1 MSWLFDSVFKKE
13 NKIDFVPNL
22 FLIRSVVC
30 VRILESTLKKVYH
43 CNCISSYQ
51 PKTSLEKALN
61 SEFAGPTAFGHPKGL
76 MTLFFTEMWERFS
89 YYGMRA
95 LLIIFMTKTIVD
107 GGLGFDDPTAGAVYG
122 LYTMGVYLLALP
134 GGWLADRLFGLKKS
148 VWYGGIIIAL
158 GHFMLA
164 IPGIEG
170 WISSGAEAKTTLST
184 LDTTSFFLG
193 LLLIVLGTGL
203 LKPNI
208 SSIVGQ
214 LYPAGSSKR
223 DAGFSIFYMGI
234 NIGGFIAPLACAT
247 VAEYDMHLGFGLAGL
262 GMIFGLIQYKLTGKA
277 LDGYGEVPVVVTPE
291 EKAAQTKLKSLTSVI
306 GLVGIVVIG
315 LLFAGVVP
323 IDVEAIAKS
332 SGTVIAIVATGYLGY
347 VIAFGGLSRG
357 DKNKVGVIAVLFFFS
372 AMFWSGFE
380 QAGSTLN
387 LFAERFMDRTV
398 FGWEVPTGYFQSI
411 NSLFIIIFAPFFAS
425 LWVWLGRKNL
435 EPSSPLKFTFGLA
448 MLGIGFFVMYF
459 ATKIA
464 ASGELA
470 APSWLII
477 TFLFHT
483 FGELSLSP
491 VGLSLVTKLS
501 PKGYGGQMMGIWFLS
516 VALGNLFAG
525 LIAGEASGGS
535 EEGLAAMPDQFM
547 LIVYT
552 VMGSALVLFL
562 LKPVLKKMMGEVN

>member
-1 MSWLFDSVFKKE
+1 
-13 NKIDFVPNL
+13 
-22 FLIRSVVC
+22 
-30 VRILESTLKKVYH
+30 
-43 CNCISSYQ
+43 
-51 PKTSLEKALN
+51 LEKALN

-158 GHFMLA
+158 GHFMFA

-170 WISSGAEAKTTLST
+170 WISSGSEAKTTLST

-193 LLLIVLGTGL
+193 LLFIVLGTGL

-234 NIGGFIAPLACAT
+234 NLGGFIAPLACAT

-306 GLVGIVVIG
+306 GLVGIAVVG

-347 VIAFGGLSRG
+347 VIAFGGLSRA

>member
-1 MSWLFDSVFKKE
+1 
-13 NKIDFVPNL
+13 
-22 FLIRSVVC
+22 
-30 VRILESTLKKVYH
+30 
-43 CNCISSYQ
+43 
-51 PKTSLEKALN
+51 LEKALN

-306 GLVGIVVIG
+306 GLVGIVVVG

>member
-1 MSWLFDSVFKKE
+1 ME
-13 NKIDFVPNL
+13 NKPI
-22 FLIRSVVC
+22 
-30 VRILESTLKKVYH
+30 T
-43 CNCISSYQ
+43 
-51 PKTSLEKALN
+51 
-61 SEFAGPTAFGHPKGL
+61 EFSGGTAFGHPKGL

-95 LLIIFMTKTIVD
+95 LLILFMTKAIVD
-107 GGLGFDDPTAGAVYG
+107 GGLGFDDKTAGAIYG

-158 GHFMLA
+158 GHFMMAL
-164 IPGIEG
+164 PGIEN
-170 WISSGAEAKTTLST
+170 WIYGNSGPKESLSG
-184 LDTTSFFLG
+184 LDTNSFFLG
-193 LLLIVLGTGL
+193 LILIVLGTGL

-214 LYPAGSSKR
+214 LYPTGSSKR

-234 NIGGFIAPLACAT
+234 NIGGFIAPLACST

-262 GMIFGLIQYKLTGKA
+262 GMVFGLIQYKLTGKA
-277 LDGYGEVPVVVTPE
+277 LDGYGEAPVAESPKEIKDRNKLRSVT
-291 EKAAQTKLKSLTSVI
+291 QVI
-306 GLVGIVVIG
+306 GLVLAVFVGVLFTGII
-315 LLFAGVVP
+315 P
-323 IDVEAIAKS
+323 INASAIAGA
-332 SGTVIAIVATGYLGY
+332 SGTVIALVAFGYLGY
-347 VIAFGGLSRG
+347 VIAFGGLSKG
-357 DKNKVGVIAVLFFFS
+357 DRNKVGVIAILFLFS

-387 LFAERFMDRTV
+387 LFAERFTDRTV
-398 FGWEVPTGYFQSI
+398 MGWDIPTGYFQSI
-411 NSLFIIIFAPFFAS
+411 NSLFIIIFAPFFAA
-425 LWVWLGRKNL
+425 LWVWLGRMNL
-435 EPSSPLKFTFGLA
+435 EPSSPLKFTFGLLL
-448 MLGIGFFVMYF
+448 LGLGFFVMYF

-477 TFLFHT
+477 TYLLHT

-491 VGLSLVTKLS
+491 VGLSLVTKLA
-501 PKGYGGQMMGIWFLS
+501 PKSYGGQMMGIWFLS
-516 VALGNLFAG
+516 VALGNLIAG

-547 LIVYT
+547 MIVYT
-552 VMGSALVLFL
+552 VIGSALVLFL
-562 LKPVLKKMMGEVN
+562 LKPILRKMMGEVH

>member
-1 MSWLFDSVFKKE
+1 
-13 NKIDFVPNL
+13 
-22 FLIRSVVC
+22 
-30 VRILESTLKKVYH
+30 
-43 CNCISSYQ
+43 
-51 PKTSLEKALN
+51 LEKALN

-95 LLIIFMTKTIVD
+95 LLILFMTKTIAD
-107 GGLGFDDPTAGAVYG
+107 GGLGFDDKTSGAIYG
-122 LYTMGVYLLALP
+122 LYTMGVYLMALP

-148 VWYGGIIIAL
+148 VWYGGIIIAM
-158 GHFMLA
+158 GHFMMAL
-164 IPGIEG
+164 PGIEG
-170 WISSGAEAKTTLST
+170 WVSGDSSSKLSLSA

-234 NIGGFIAPLACAT
+234 NIGGFVAPLACAS

-262 GMIFGLIQYKLTGKA
+262 GMILGLIQYRLTA
-277 LDGYGEVPVVVTPE
+277 NNLDGVGEAPIVSSPA
-291 EKAAQTKLKSLTSVI
+291 EKSSQQQLRKISTAVGVFGVI
-306 GLVGIVVIG
+306 IISILFTGLVPINASLIASVSGI
-315 LLFAGVVP
+315 
-323 IDVEAIAKS
+323 
-332 SGTVIAIVATGYLGY
+332 VIAIVAFSYLAL
-347 VIAFGGLSRG
+347 VILAGGLSLP
-357 DKNKVGVIAVLFFFS
+357 DKKKVGVIAILFLFS

-387 LFAERFMDRTV
+387 LFAERFTDRKV
-398 FGWEVPTGYFQSI
+398 LGWEIPTGYFQSI

-448 MLGIGFFVMYF
+448 LLGIGFFVMYF

-470 APSWLII
+470 APTWLIV
-477 TFLFHT
+477 TYLLHT

-491 VGLSLVTKLS
+491 VGLSLVTKLA
-501 PKGYGGQMMGIWFLS
+501 PKNYGGQMMGIWFLS

-535 EEGLAAMPDQFM
+535 KEGLATMPDQFM
-547 LIVYT
+547 MIVYT
-552 VMGSALVLFL
+552 VIGSALLLFI
-562 LKPVLKKMMGEVN
+562 LKPLLRRMMGEVH

>member
-1 MSWLFDSVFKKE
+1 M
-13 NKIDFVPNL
+13 
-22 FLIRSVVC
+22 
-30 VRILESTLKKVYH
+30 ESTLKKVYH
-43 CNCISSYQ
+43 CRGINSIK
-51 PKTSLEKALN
+51 PKTTSLEKALN

-95 LLIIFMTKTIVD
+95 LLILFMTKAIAD

-158 GHFMLA
+158 GHFMMA
-164 IPGIEG
+164 VPGIEG
-170 WISSGAEAKTTLST
+170 WVTGNTAAKISLST
-184 LDTTSFFLG
+184 LDTTCFFLG

-234 NIGGFIAPLACAT
+234 NIGGFIAPLACAS

-262 GMIFGLIQYKLTGKA
+262 GMIFGLIQYKLTGSS
-277 LDGYGEVPVVVTPE
+277 LDGYGEVPVVQTTAEQV
-291 EKAAQTKLKSLTSVI
+291 AQKKLKSITSGI
-306 GLVGIVVIG
+306 GLVGLVVIG
-315 LLFAGVVP
+315 ILFSGIVT
-323 IDVEAIAKS
+323 IDAAAIAKS
-332 SGTVIAIVATGYLGY
+332 SGVVIALVAAGYLGY
-347 VIAFGGLSRG
+347 VIAFGGLSKA
-357 DKNKVGVIAVLFFFS
+357 DKNKVGVIAILFFFS

-398 FGWEVPTGYFQSI
+398 LGWEVPTGYFQSI
-411 NSLFIIIFAPFFAS
+411 NSLFIIIFAPFFAA

-435 EPSSPLKFTFGLA
+435 EPSSPLKFIFGLA
-448 MLGIGFFVMYF
+448 MLGVGFFVMYF

-491 VGLSLVTKLS
+491 VGLSLVTKLA

-552 VMGSALVLFL
+552 VMGSALVLLL
-562 LKPVLKKMMGEVN
+562 LKPVLKKMMGDVH

>member
-1 MSWLFDSVFKKE
+1 ME
-13 NKIDFVPNL
+13 N
-22 FLIRSVVC
+22 RA
-30 VRILESTLKKVYH
+30 T
-43 CNCISSYQ
+43 
-51 PKTSLEKALN
+51 
-61 SEFAGPTAFGHPKGL
+61 SEFSGPTAFGHPKGL

-95 LLIIFMTKTIVD
+95 LLILFMTKAIVD
-107 GGLGFDDPTAGAVYG
+107 GGLGFDDKTAGAVYG

-158 GHFMLA
+158 GHFMMAL
-164 IPGIEG
+164 PGIQT
-170 WISSGAEAKTTLST
+170 WITGVSEVKESLST

-193 LLLIVLGTGL
+193 LILIVLGTGL

-234 NIGGFIAPLACAT
+234 NIGGFIAPIACST

-262 GMIFGLIQYKLTGKA
+262 GMVFGLIQYKLTGGA
-277 LDGYGEVPVVVTPE
+277 LDGYGEAPVVVTE
-291 EKAAQTKLKSLTSVI
+291 VEKSAQKKLRSITSLIGLIGAAVIAVLFTGVIPINASAIAGASGSVI
-306 GLVGIVVIG
+306 AVVA
-315 LLFAGVVP
+315 F
-323 IDVEAIAKS
+323 
-332 SGTVIAIVATGYLGY
+332 GYLGY
-347 VIAFGGLSRG
+347 VIAFGGLKKA
-357 DKNKVGVIAVLFFFS
+357 DKNKVGVIAVLFIFS

-387 LFAERFMDRTV
+387 LFAERFTDRTIL
-398 FGWEVPTGYFQSI
+398 GWDIPTGYFQSI
-411 NSLFIIIFAPFFAS
+411 NSLFIIIFAPFFAA

-435 EPSSPLKFTFGLA
+435 EPSSPLKFTFGLLL
-448 MLGIGFFVMYF
+448 LGLGFFVMYF

-477 TFLFHT
+477 TYLLHT

-491 VGLSLVTKLS
+491 VGLSLVTKLA
-501 PKGYGGQMMGIWFLS
+501 PNGYGGQMMGIWFLS

-547 LIVYT
+547 MIVYT
-552 VMGSALVLFL
+552 VIGSAAVLFL
-562 LKPVLKKMMGEVN
+562 LKPILRKMMGEVH

>member
-1 MSWLFDSVFKKE
+1 M
-13 NKIDFVPNL
+13 
-22 FLIRSVVC
+22 
-30 VRILESTLKKVYH
+30 ESTLKKVYH
-43 CNCISSYQ
+43 CRGINSIK
-51 PKTSLEKALN
+51 PKTTSLEKALN

-95 LLIIFMTKTIVD
+95 LLILFMTKTIAD

-158 GHFMLA
+158 GHFMMA
-164 IPGIEG
+164 VPGIEG
-170 WISSGAEAKTTLST
+170 WVTGNTAAKISLST
-184 LDTTSFFLG
+184 LDTTCFFLG

-234 NIGGFIAPLACAT
+234 NIGGFIAPLACAS

-262 GMIFGLIQYKLTGKA
+262 GMIFGLIQYKLTGSS
-277 LDGYGEVPVVVTPE
+277 LDGYGEVPVVQTTAEQV
-291 EKAAQTKLKSLTSVI
+291 AQKKLKSITSGI
-306 GLVGIVVIG
+306 GLVGLVVIG
-315 LLFAGVVP
+315 ILFSGIVT
-323 IDVEAIAKS
+323 IDAAAIAKS
-332 SGTVIAIVATGYLGY
+332 SGVVIALVAAGYLGY
-347 VIAFGGLSRG
+347 VIAFGGLSKA
-357 DKNKVGVIAVLFFFS
+357 DKNKVGVIAILFFFS

-398 FGWEVPTGYFQSI
+398 LGWEVPTGYFQSI
-411 NSLFIIIFAPFFAS
+411 NSLFIIIFAPFFAA

-435 EPSSPLKFTFGLA
+435 EPSSPLKFIFGLA
-448 MLGIGFFVMYF
+448 MLGVGFFVMYF

-491 VGLSLVTKLS
+491 VGLSLVTKLA

-552 VMGSALVLFL
+552 VMGSALVLLL
-562 LKPVLKKMMGEVN
+562 LKPVLKKMMGEVH

>member
-1 MSWLFDSVFKKE
+1 LK
-13 NKIDFVPNL
+13 NQ
-22 FLIRSVVC
+22 
-30 VRILESTLKKVYH
+30 ST
-43 CNCISSYQ
+43 
-51 PKTSLEKALN
+51 
-61 SEFAGPTAFGHPKGL
+61 SEFSGETAFGHPKGL

-95 LLIIFMTKTIVD
+95 LLILFMTKAIVD
-107 GGLGFDDPTAGAVYG
+107 GGLGFDDKTAGAVYG

-158 GHFMLA
+158 GHFTMAL
-164 IPGIEG
+164 PGIQS
-170 WISSGAEAKTTLST
+170 WIGGVEEAKQSLSA

-193 LLLIVLGTGL
+193 LILIVLGTGL

-234 NIGGFIAPLACAT
+234 NIGGFIAPIACST

-262 GMIFGLIQYKLTGKA
+262 GMVFGLIQYKLTGSA
-277 LDGYGEVPVVVTPE
+277 LDGYGEAPVMSTEV
-291 EKAAQTKLKSLTSVI
+291 EKTAQKKLRSTTSLI
-306 GLVGIVVIG
+306 GLVGAAVIAV
-315 LLFAGVVP
+315 LFTGVIP
-323 IDVEAIAKS
+323 INASAIAGA
-332 SGTVIAIVATGYLGY
+332 SGSVIAVVAFGYLGY
-347 VIAFGGLSRG
+347 VIAFGSLNKA
-357 DKNKVGVIAVLFFFS
+357 DKGKVGVIAVLFIFS

-387 LFAERFMDRTV
+387 LFAERFTDRTIL
-398 FGWEVPTGYFQSI
+398 GWNIPTGYFQSI
-411 NSLFIIIFAPFFAS
+411 NSLFIIIFAPFFAA
-425 LWVWLGRKNL
+425 LWVWLGRMNL
-435 EPSSPLKFTFGLA
+435 EPSSPLKFTFGLLL
-448 MLGIGFFVMYF
+448 LGLGFFVMYF

-477 TFLFHT
+477 TYLLHT

-491 VGLSLVTKLS
+491 VGLSLVTKLA

-552 VMGSALVLFL
+552 VIGSAAVLFL
-562 LKPVLKKMMGEVN
+562 LKPILRKMMGEVH

>member
-1 MSWLFDSVFKKE
+1 M
-13 NKIDFVPNL
+13 
-22 FLIRSVVC
+22 
-30 VRILESTLKKVYH
+30 ESTLKKVYH
-43 CNCISSYQ
+43 CRGINSIK
-51 PKTSLEKALN
+51 PKTTSLEKALN

-95 LLIIFMTKTIVD
+95 LLILFMTKAIAD

-158 GHFMLA
+158 GHFMMA
-164 IPGIEG
+164 VPGIEG
-170 WISSGAEAKTTLST
+170 WVTGNTAAKISLST
-184 LDTTSFFLG
+184 LDTTCFFLG

-234 NIGGFIAPLACAT
+234 NIGGFIAPLACAS

-262 GMIFGLIQYKLTGKA
+262 GMIFGLIQYKLTGSS
-277 LDGYGEVPVVVTPE
+277 LDGYGEVPVVQTTAEQV
-291 EKAAQTKLKSLTSVI
+291 AQKKLKSITSVI
-306 GLVGIVVIG
+306 GLVGLVVIG
-315 LLFAGVVP
+315 VLFSGIVT
-323 IDVEAIAKS
+323 IDAAAIAKS
-332 SGTVIAIVATGYLGY
+332 SGVVIALVAAGYLGY
-347 VIAFGGLSRG
+347 VIAFGGLSKA
-357 DKNKVGVIAVLFFFS
+357 DKNKVGVIAILFFFS

-398 FGWEVPTGYFQSI
+398 LGWEVPTGYFQSI
-411 NSLFIIIFAPFFAS
+411 NSLFIIIFAPFFAA

-435 EPSSPLKFTFGLA
+435 EPSSPLKFIFGLA
-448 MLGIGFFVMYF
+448 MLGVGFFVMYF

-491 VGLSLVTKLS
+491 VGLSLVTKLA

-552 VMGSALVLFL
+552 VMGSALVLLL
-562 LKPVLKKMMGEVN
+562 LKPVLKKMMGEVH

>member
-1 MSWLFDSVFKKE
+1 M
-13 NKIDFVPNL
+13 
-22 FLIRSVVC
+22 
-30 VRILESTLKKVYH
+30 ESTLKKVYH
-43 CNCISSYQ
+43 CRGINSIK
-51 PKTSLEKALN
+51 PKTTSLEKALN

-95 LLIIFMTKTIVD
+95 LLILFMTKAIAD

-158 GHFMLA
+158 GHFMMA
-164 IPGIEG
+164 VPGIEG
-170 WISSGAEAKTTLST
+170 WVTGNTAAKISLST
-184 LDTTSFFLG
+184 LDTTCFFLG

-234 NIGGFIAPLACAT
+234 NIGGFIAPLACAS

-262 GMIFGLIQYKLTGKA
+262 GMIFGLIQYKLTGSS
-277 LDGYGEVPVVVTPE
+277 LDGYGEVPVVQTTAEQV
-291 EKAAQTKLKSLTSVI
+291 AQKKLKSITSGI
-306 GLVGIVVIG
+306 GLVGLVVIG
-315 LLFAGVVP
+315 ILFSGIVT
-323 IDVEAIAKS
+323 IDAAAIAKS
-332 SGTVIAIVATGYLGY
+332 SGVVIALVAAGYLGY
-347 VIAFGGLSRG
+347 VIAFGGLSKA
-357 DKNKVGVIAVLFFFS
+357 DKNKVGVIAILFFFS

-398 FGWEVPTGYFQSI
+398 LGWEVPTGYFQSI
-411 NSLFIIIFAPFFAS
+411 NSLFIIIFAPFFAA

-435 EPSSPLKFTFGLA
+435 EPSSPLKFIFGLA
-448 MLGIGFFVMYF
+448 MLGVGFFVMYF

-491 VGLSLVTKLS
+491 VGLSLVTKLA

-552 VMGSALVLFL
+552 VMGSALVLLL
-562 LKPVLKKMMGEVN
+562 LKPVLKKMMGEVH